1 MLLHKFV
8 LLNLC
13 YCKFTKS
20 LFFKNNKRNE
30 DSYKC
35 LADFFFVFF
44 WLKSAFAIDRI
55 LQSGTRFFS
64 RKQLCPQDSLNW

>member
-13 YCKFTKS
+13 YCKLTKS
-20 LFFKNNKRNE
+20 LFLKNNKRNE

-35 LADFFFVFF
+35 RFFFGK
-44 WLKSAFAIDRI
+44 KSALAIDRI
-55 LQSGTRFFS
+55 LQSGARFFS